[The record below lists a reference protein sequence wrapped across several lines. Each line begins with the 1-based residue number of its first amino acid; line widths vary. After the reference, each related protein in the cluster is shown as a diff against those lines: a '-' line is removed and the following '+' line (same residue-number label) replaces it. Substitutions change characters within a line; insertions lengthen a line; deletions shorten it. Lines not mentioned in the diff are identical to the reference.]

1 MSDRPE
7 ATSFDSGPDWYKD
20 AVIYEL
26 HVRAFSDSDADGVG
40 DFKGLREK
48 LDYLQDLGVTA
59 IWLLPFYP
67 SPLRDD
73 GYDIA
78 DYVHVHE
85 TYGTLRDFKLFLKEA
100 HRRGLRVVTELVVN
114 HTSDQ
119 HPWFKRARRAAPDS
133 RWRDFYVWSDTPEK
147 YQEARVI
154 FKDFEASNW
163 TWDRKAGAYYWHRF
177 YSHQPDLNY
186 DNPEVHKSI
195 MKVMDFWLDLGVDG
209 LRLDAVP
216 YLYQRQGTNCENL
229 PETHEFLRGIR
240 KWVDDNYD
248 DRMLLAEANQWP
260 EDSVAYFGDGDECHM
275 AFHFPLMPRLF
286 MAVQLEDRFPIIDI
300 LEQTPDIP
308 SSAQWAIFLR
318 NHDELTL
325 EMVTDEE
332 RDYMVRAY
340 AQDQQ
345 ARINLGIRRRLAPLL
360 GNNRRKIELMN
371 GLLFSLP
378 GTPVLYYGDEIG
390 MGDNIYLGDRNGV
403 RTPMQ
408 WSSDRNAGFSR
419 ANPQQL
425 FLPVIIDPEYHF
437 ETVNVEAQQNN
448 AHSLLWWTKRL
459 IALRKRYRAFSRGDI
474 RFLQPDNRK
483 VLAFSRSFGDELVLV
498 VCNLSR
504 FTQYVELDLSA
515 YNGMVPVELFGRTRF
530 PPIGEL
536 PYFVILGP
544 HSFYWFSLE
553 QQRVDGEPVALSTVE
568 EGIPALP
575 ASESWETLLQPRQ
588 RARLESYF
596 LKFLPQ
602 QRWYSAKSR
611 EIRSISLR
619 DDVPFRVDGET
630 ARWILLDVEY
640 VDGDPETYVVPLIF
654 AADDRA
660 ISIGRHTPHLVLVR
674 TAGDASDHA
683 GVVFDALRDSAFAT
697 SLVDA
702 IQNRR
707 HAKEGEGDIFGVPT
721 DRFRSLRGPAS
732 DGLEP
737 QFPRAEQSNSSVVFG
752 DRLILKVFRRLDEGI
767 NPDLEISRFLTARR
781 FPHVAPLAGALEY
794 HNGRGEPG
802 TLGLL
807 HGYVPN
813 HGDAWQFSLDYLG
826 RFFEDVLALRDEERG
841 VPWMPEDRHL
851 LEYVGDDLPDEAK
864 ASIGTY
870 LHAARLLGQRTA
882 ELHLVLA
889 SSEDNPVF
897 APEPLTRLKQRALY
911 QSMRSSSRLS
921 FQMLRKSARD
931 LPDDL
936 AEMALG
942 VADREEDVLARF
954 KRISAQKIEACLIR
968 CHGDYHLGQVLNTGK
983 DFVIIDFEGE
993 PARPLTE
1000 RRLKRSP
1007 LRDVAGM
1014 VRSFHYAGYAAL
1026 LNRDM
1031 GGVRAEDQQ
1040 VLEPWARYW
1049 SEWSTVAFL
1058 KGYLETAE
1066 GAVFLPS
1073 DQEDLALMLDA
1084 YRLDKAMYEIRYELD
1099 NRPEWLQIPLRG
1111 VLDIIDEDPLQS

>member
-7 ATSFDSGPDWYKD
+7 PTAFDSGPDWYKD

-26 HVRAFSDSDADGVG
+26 HVRAFSDSNSDGVG
-40 DFKGLREK
+40 DFRGLREK
-48 LDYLQDLGVTA
+48 LEYLQDLGVTA
-59 IWLLPFYP
+59 VWILPFYP

-85 TYGTLRDFKLFLKEA
+85 TYGTLRDFKAFLKEA
-100 HRRGLRVVTELVVN
+100 HRRGIRVITELVVN

-119 HPWFKRARRAAPDS
+119 HPWFKRARRAGPGS
-133 RWRDFYVWSDTPEK
+133 RWRDFYVWSDTPER

-154 FKDFEASNW
+154 FQDFETSNW
-163 TWDRKAGAYYWHRF
+163 TWDRKAGAYFWHRF

-186 DNPEVHKSI
+186 DNPQVHEAI
-195 MKVMDFWLDLGVDG
+195 TKVMDFWLDLGVDG

-216 YLYQRQGTNCENL
+216 YLYQREGTNCENL
-229 PETHEFLRGIR
+229 PETHEFLRQIR
-240 KWVDDNYD
+240 KRMDQRYG

-286 MAVQLEDRFPIIDI
+286 MAVQLEDRFPVIDI

-308 SSAQWAIFLR
+308 PSSQWAIFLR

-345 ARINLGIRRRLAPLL
+345 ARLNLGIRRRLAPLL

-459 IALRKRYRAFSRGDI
+459 IALRKRYRAFSRGSI
-474 RFLQPDNRK
+474 RFLQPDNRR
-483 VLAFSRSFGDELVLV
+483 VLAFTRSYEDEILLV

-504 FTQYVELDLSA
+504 FAQYVELDLSA
-515 YNGMVPVELFGRTRF
+515 YNGMVPVELFGRNRF

-536 PYFVILGP
+536 PYFVTLGP
-544 HSFYWFSLE
+544 HSFYWFLLE
-553 QQRVDGEPVALSTVE
+553 QPKVVGEPVALATVE
-568 EGIPALP
+568 EGIPEIAV
-575 ASESWETLLQPRQ
+575 SGSWETILQPRQ
-588 RARLESYF
+588 RSRLEKHLSA
-596 LKFLPQ
+596 FLPQ
-602 QRWYSAKSR
+602 QRWFGGKSR
-611 EIRSISLR
+611 EIRNLSLR
-619 DDVPFRVDGET
+619 DDIPFHVDGET
-630 ARWILLDVEY
+630 ARWALVDVEY
-640 VDGDPETYVVPLIF
+640 VDGDPETYAVPLTF
-654 AADDRA
+654 AGEDRA
-660 ISIGRHTPHLVLVR
+660 ISIGRHTPHLVLAR
-674 TAGDASDHA
+674 TASKSDDQN
-683 GVVFDALRDSAFAT
+683 GVVFDALRDSGFALKLLDT
-697 SLVDA
+697 IYHRKRVKDD
-702 IQNRR
+702 Q
-707 HAKEGEGDIFGVPT
+707 GEIFGTPETHLSTLRAQAGV
-721 DRFRSLRGPAS
+721 SL
-732 DGLEP
+732 DP
-737 QFPRAEQSNSSVVFG
+737 QFPRVEQSNSSVVFG
-752 DRLILKVFRRLDEGI
+752 DHLILKVFRKMDTGV
-767 NPDLEISRFLTARR
+767 NPDLEIGRFLAAHG
-781 FPHVAPLAGALEY
+781 FAHVPPLAGALEY
-794 HNGRGEPG
+794 QVGRGDPA
-802 TLGLL
+802 TLGVL

-813 HGDAWQFSLDYLG
+813 HGDAWQFSLDFLG
-826 RFFEDVLALRDEERG
+826 RFFEDVLAYPDEERG
-841 VPWMPEDRHL
+841 EPTLPSDGHL
-851 LEYVGDDLPDEAK
+851 LEYVDATVPDDAQS
-864 ASIGTY
+864 SIGTY
-870 LHAARLLGQRTA
+870 LESAHLLGERTA
-882 ELHLVLA
+882 ELHIVL
-889 SSEDNPVF
+889 SSDADDPAF
-897 APEPLTRLKQRALY
+897 APEPLTKLRQRSLY
-911 QSMRSSSRLS
+911 QAMRSSARLS
-921 FQMLRKSARD
+921 FQLLRRMAKTLPNDLSELALEVAELEGAVLERYRD
-931 LPDDL
+931 L
-936 AEMALG
+936 
-942 VADREEDVLARF
+942 VSH
-954 KRISAQKIEACLIR
+954 RIDACLIR

-993 PARPLTE
+993 PARPMSE

-1014 VRSFHYAGYAAL
+1014 IRSFHYASYAAL
-1026 LNRDM
+1026 FDSEM
-1031 GGVRAEDQQ
+1031 GAVRTEDEQM
-1040 VLEPWARYW
+1040 LEPWAHFW
-1049 SEWSTVAFL
+1049 GEWATVAFL
-1058 KGYLETAE
+1058 KGYLETAD
-1066 GAVFLPS
+1066 GADFLPP
-1073 DQEDLALMLDA
+1073 DPADLAVMLDA

-1099 NRPEWLQIPLRG
+1099 NRPEWVRIPLKG
-1111 VLDIIDEDPLQS
+1111 VLDIMNGGTFR